1 MMLTTYFLIITVLVF
16 VIAWLCVHIWNLSN
30 DNDKLRADISRN
42 FYDEMLKNQTR
53 YRTIYEFINVENAGD
68 NMTLNKKVKSLQDN
82 GYRFD
87 KQASQNGLLV
97 FAKNE
102 KILDGEK

>member
-1 MMLTTYFLIITVLVF
+1 MTTTIALIITALVLT
-16 VIAWLCVHIWNLSN
+16 IAGLAVHIWNLSN

-42 FYDEMLKNQTR
+42 FYDEMLKSQTR

-68 NMTLNKKVKSLQDN
+68 NMTLNKKVKMLQDN
-82 GYRFD
+82 GYNFD

-102 KILDGEK
+102 KIQEGEK

>member
-1 MMLTTYFLIITVLVF
+1 MAVLVLT
-16 VIAWLCVHIWNLSN
+16 IAGLAVHVWNLSN

-42 FYDEMLKNQTR
+42 FYDEMLKSQTR

-68 NMTLNKKVKSLQDN
+68 NMTLNKKVKMLQDN
-82 GYRFD
+82 GYNFD

-102 KILDGEK
+102 KIQEGEK